1 MQSSPTLPMAIVD
14 SSAQT
19 GSDIEAAAARLVNEC
34 MTKIY
39 MYLIS
44 MDVAEVKI
52 PEYLAS
58 SAFGSKV
65 VAKAMQAF
73 EDSKYLCY
81 WSQGKLVF
89 LWKRN
94 WDSTC

>member
-1 MQSSPTLPMAIVD
+1 
-14 SSAQT
+14 
-19 GSDIEAAAARLVNEC
+19 
-34 MTKIY
+34 MTRIY
-39 MYLIS
+39 MYLMS

-52 PEYLAS
+52 PECLAGS
-58 SAFGSKV
+58 SFGSKV